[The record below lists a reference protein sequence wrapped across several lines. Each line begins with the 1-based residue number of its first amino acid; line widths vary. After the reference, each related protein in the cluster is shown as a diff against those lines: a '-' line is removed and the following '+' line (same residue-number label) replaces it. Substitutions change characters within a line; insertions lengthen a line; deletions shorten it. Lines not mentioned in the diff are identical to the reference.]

1 MNDNDFMEQLATY
14 LNVHLNLPLP
24 VQLSFLTDDPSIA
37 LFPVPG
43 GRATTSYWDTTK
55 EMDFK
60 WELMVQG
67 ASAEDTAAIMWAIYG
82 ALAKDD
88 LMIMSSNG
96 SYEFNQMNLN
106 QPELEGEKNKMTVW
120 SLSGS
125 ANLTI

>member
-24 VQLSFLTDDPSIA
+24 VQLSFLTDDPSIG
-37 LFPVPG
+37 LCPVPG

-60 WELMVQG
+60 WELMVQE
-67 ASAEDTAAIMWAIYG
+67 ASAEYTAAIMWAIYG

-96 SYEFNQMNLN
+96 SYKFNQMNLN

>member
-1 MNDNDFMEQLATY
+1 MEQLATY

-60 WELMVQG
+60 WELMVQE

-96 SYEFNQMNLN
+96 FYKFNQMNLN
-106 QPELEGEKNKMTVW
+106 QPELEGEKNKMIVW

>member
-43 GRATTSYWDTTK
+43 GQATTSYWDTTK

-60 WELMVQG
+60 WELMVQE

-96 SYEFNQMNLN
+96 SYKFKQMNLN
-106 QPELEGEKNKMTVW
+106 QPELEGEKNEMTVW

>member
-55 EMDFK
+55 EMDLK
-60 WELMVQG
+60 WELMAQE

-96 SYEFNQMNLN
+96 SYKFNQMNLN